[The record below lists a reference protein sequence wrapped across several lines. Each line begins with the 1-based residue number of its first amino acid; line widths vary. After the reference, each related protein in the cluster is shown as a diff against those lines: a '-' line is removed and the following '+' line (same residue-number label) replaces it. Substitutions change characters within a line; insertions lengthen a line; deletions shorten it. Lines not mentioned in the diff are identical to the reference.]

1 MRKLHTQP
9 QSCSG
14 VRVGVPGVPRVPCA
28 GTDLPEKPR
37 SVHTKKFLKPNTCSR
52 GLFPR
57 VNSPE
62 EQGFTRNP
70 ARPFCTQIPCNET
83 SMVVYAALRNY
94 LKLML
99 KSSTLFVDNLHTTRK
114 MGFVKQT
121 VHSTEAAK
129 KLPEVAEPFLG
140 SGCLM
145 NISHLPGF
153 QPAVLAQRPT
163 RCELNLHS
171 LFR

>member
-1 MRKLHTQP
+1 
-9 QSCSG
+9 
-14 VRVGVPGVPRVPCA
+14 
-28 GTDLPEKPR
+28 
-37 SVHTKKFLKPNTCSR
+37 
-52 GLFPR
+52 
-57 VNSPE
+57 
-62 EQGFTRNP
+62 
-70 ARPFCTQIPCNET
+70 
-83 SMVVYAALRNY
+83 
-94 LKLML
+94 ML

-121 VHSTEAAK
+121 EHLTEAAK

-145 NISHLPGF
+145 NIPHLPGF

-163 RCELNLHS
+163 RCKLNLHS